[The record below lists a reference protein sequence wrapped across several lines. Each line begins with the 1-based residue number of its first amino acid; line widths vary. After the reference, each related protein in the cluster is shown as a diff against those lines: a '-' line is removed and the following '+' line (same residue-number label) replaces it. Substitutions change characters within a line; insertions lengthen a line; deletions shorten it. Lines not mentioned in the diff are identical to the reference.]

1 LAMRWDACILTLNA
15 FFYLLLASHRVQSRV
30 VWTMRSH
37 LSGEQMRQKSIEAE
51 LRKRRL
57 QSNRFNMKGYSM
69 HLRQLPKDGT
79 LAVAS
84 SKLIVKNVQNFKV
97 LCHAENM
104 IDDDD
109 AMIES
114 ALMSL
119 AASKRQK
126 DRAPSSMILHR
137 HLQNQNYQQFS
148 LQQNSI
154 VHQKLQGKSDP
165 ETEIIQVLINNPAV
179 SPPAPVVSTINDK
192 KPLVTTTYLQLFD
205 LDSSRSGRTNEC
217 CSGHAETSRRIEV
230 YTPVKKMLAGDQN
243 LRMKTPDR
251 PVGLL
256 IPTLMARAA
265 SQSQNTY
272 NPSSP
277 ILELAAPYSKN
288 FVENY
293 KSKIRHSRLGPL
305 FGSMQ
310 LQSVPRSERQVKSR
324 GNSATANTL
333 NQQELSLLDG
343 TVSPFQKFQRLPTAE
358 SYLMSTPSRGSH
370 NDSEDSFD
378 GDIVFLEQ
386 INGGQVAETRSFGK
400 ADLDID
406 ACEAIERERMLE
418 QVQKMY
424 SHVSIVKD
432 AIKSKAVDPKRSMS
446 HLRERLTPMAE
457 SSKDCTATAEFKAVQ
472 SAKQTAALRNV
483 HVVIPHNEE
492 LFVPAK
498 VPLAVDQYVKTP
510 KTIAIVPS
518 PYRMSVNILRPFE
531 SIVDIAQ
538 SQCISPFNMTKNN
551 HHSTPVEVMLAS
563 ASILNLQT

>member
-1 LAMRWDACILTLNA
+1 
-15 FFYLLLASHRVQSRV
+15 
-30 VWTMRSH
+30 
-37 LSGEQMRQKSIEAE
+37 
-51 LRKRRL
+51 
-57 QSNRFNMKGYSM
+57 M

-109 AMIES
+109 AMIEY
-114 ALMSL
+114 ALLNL

-154 VHQKLQGKSDP
+154 VHQKLKGKSDP
-165 ETEIIQVLINNPAV
+165 ETEIMQVHINNPAV
-179 SPPAPVVSTINDK
+179 SPPVPVVSTINEK
-192 KPLVTTTYLQLFD
+192 KPLVTTTFLQLFD
-205 LDSSRSGRTNEC
+205 LESSRSGRTNEC
-217 CSGHAETSRRIEV
+217 CSRHEETSRRNEV
-230 YTPVKKMLAGDQN
+230 CTPVKKMLAGDQVS
-243 LRMKTPDR
+243 RMKTPDR

-256 IPTLMARAA
+256 MPALMARTAF
-265 SQSQNTY
+265 QSQKTF

-310 LQSVPRSERQVKSR
+310 PKSALESERQVKSR
-324 GNSATANTL
+324 GNSATV

-343 TVSPFQKFQRLPTAE
+343 TESPFQKFYRLPTAE

-378 GDIVFLEQ
+378 RDIVFFEQ
-386 INGGQVAETRSFGK
+386 INDGQVAETRSFGK
-400 ADLDID
+400 ADLEID

-446 HLRERLTPMAE
+446 HFRERLAPMAE
-457 SSKDCTATAEFKAVQ
+457 SSIDCAATAEFKAVK
-472 SAKQTAALRNV
+472 STKQTATLRNV

-492 LFVPAK
+492 HFVPAK
-498 VPLAVDQYVKTP
+498 DPLAIDQYVKTR
-510 KTIAIVPS
+510 KTIATAPS

-551 HHSTPVEVMLAS
+551 HHSTPVEVMFAS
-563 ASILNLQT
+563 ASILNPQT